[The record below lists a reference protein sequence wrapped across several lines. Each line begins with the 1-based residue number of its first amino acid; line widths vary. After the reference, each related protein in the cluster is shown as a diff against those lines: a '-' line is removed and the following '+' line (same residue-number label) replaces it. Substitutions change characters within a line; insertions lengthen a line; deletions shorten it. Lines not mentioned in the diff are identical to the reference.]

1 MIVANADT
9 FTDDKVLTA
18 KDRMEALL
26 MSSANEDR
34 AAILGPDEQPMKDLL
49 MRNAALFLRFAS

>member
-1 MIVANADT
+1 MAANADT
-9 FTDDKVLTA
+9 FTGDKILTA

-34 AAILGPDEQPMKDLL
+34 AAILGTDEQPMKDLL
-49 MRNAALFLRFAS
+49 MRNAALFRRLAS

>member
-1 MIVANADT
+1 VIVANADK
-9 FTDDKVLTA
+9 FNEDKIRTA

-34 AAILGPDEQPMKDLL
+34 AALLGPDEQPMKDLL